1 MHTLDE
7 TINQSEFIFLS
18 VPTPSRKSGDIDIS
32 IVDNALNEISNIKS
46 KDSIILLRSTVVPGT
61 SRNFQEKYKNLN
73 IVFNPEFLTEK
84 NAVLDFVSQERAIFG
99 GENAD
104 VSKVEKLLGIGSVMS

>member
-1 MHTLDE
+1 MYKIGIIGNGFVGNAVAKGFSEEFNYQAEIRIYDKNPSLSLHTLDE

-32 IVDNALNEISNIKS
+32 IVDNALDEISNIKS

-61 SRNFQEKYKNLN
+61 SRNFQEK
-73 IVFNPEFLTEK
+73 
-84 NAVLDFVSQERAIFG
+84 
-99 GENAD
+99 
-104 VSKVEKLLGIGSVMS
+104 